1 MKDDPRLARLHTS
14 LKDIPYSGKV
24 TALCLRKDDGI
35 RKHLGAIELDIRKGA
50 IGDRWIWRTWKHLEN
65 GDSDP
70 RVQIAICNSRIINL
84 IQKEKNNP
92 YHPGDNIMVDHD
104 LSTPLFAAGKQFRIG
119 NVVLE
124 VTDVFNDAC
133 AKFAG
138 EFGKDIIK
146 WINISEYRTLNLRGI
161 YCRVIKGGTVH
172 VSDQLKIE
180 QQ

>member
-1 MKDDPRLARLHTS
+1 MKDDPRLAQLHAS
-14 LKDIPYSGKV
+14 LKNNPYSGKV
-24 TALCLRKDDGI
+24 TGLCLRKDDGI
-35 RKHLGAIELDIRKGA
+35 REHPDVIELDVQKGA

-70 RVQIAICNSRIINL
+70 RVQIAVCNSRIINL
-84 IQKEKNNP
+84 IQKETNNP

-104 LSTPLFAAGKQFRIG
+104 LSTPDFAVGKQFRIDDA
-119 NVVLE
+119 VLE

-146 WINISEYRTLNLRGI
+146 WINISEHKALNLRGI
-161 YCRVIKGGTVH
+161 YCRVIREGTVR
-172 VSDQLKIE
+172 VADQLE
-180 QQ
+180 RR